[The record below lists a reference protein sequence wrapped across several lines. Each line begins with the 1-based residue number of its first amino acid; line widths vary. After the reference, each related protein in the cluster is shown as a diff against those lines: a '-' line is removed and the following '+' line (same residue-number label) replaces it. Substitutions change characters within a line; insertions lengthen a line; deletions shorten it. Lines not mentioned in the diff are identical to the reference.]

1 MPDAPATPAVPDP
14 RDSLITVSDL
24 QELLAAGEPVTL
36 LDVRWGRQ
44 GPPPLEQYL
53 AGHLPG
59 ARRADL
65 DEDLAG
71 PPGAGGRHPLPE
83 AAAFEAV
90 ARRLGVRSDVPV
102 VVYDQ
107 RDAAVSARLWWML
120 RYFGHREVRVLD
132 GGYAAW
138 EASGAPVERGSAQ
151 EPSAPGDFTAVP
163 GGMPR
168 LTVDEVPAFATK
180 GVLLDSRLG
189 ERFRGEVEPLD
200 PVAGHIPG
208 AVSAPTFDNNTPDG
222 HFRPPTEL
230 RDRFA
235 ALGATPATPTAAYC
249 GSGVTAAHQILA
261 LRLAGINAALY
272 VGSWSEW
279 ITDPTREIATGP

>member
-1 MPDAPATPAVPDP
+1 MPDASSP
-14 RDSLITVSDL
+14 LITVPAL
-24 QELLAAGEPVTL
+24 RELLAAGEPVTL

-53 AGHLPG
+53 AGHVPG
-59 ARRADL
+59 ARRVDL

-71 PPGAGGRHPLPE
+71 PPGAGGRHPLP
-83 AAAFEAV
+83 AAPDFEALL
-90 ARRLGVRSDVPV
+90 RRLGVRAGVPV

-120 RYFGHREVRVLD
+120 RYFGHPDVRVLD

-138 EASGAPVERGSAQ
+138 EAAGAPVEQGPDAREA
-151 EPSAPGDFTAVP
+151 EPGDFTAVP

-168 LTVDEVPAFATK
+168 LTVEEVPGFTAG

-208 AVSAPTFDNNTPDG
+208 AVSAPTFDNNAPDG
-222 HFRPPTEL
+222 RFRPSAEL
-230 RDRFA
+230 RERFA
-235 ALGATPATPTAAYC
+235 ALGATPETPTAAYC

-261 LRLAGINAALY
+261 LRLAGIDAALY

-279 ITDPTREIATGP
+279 ITDPSREIATGP